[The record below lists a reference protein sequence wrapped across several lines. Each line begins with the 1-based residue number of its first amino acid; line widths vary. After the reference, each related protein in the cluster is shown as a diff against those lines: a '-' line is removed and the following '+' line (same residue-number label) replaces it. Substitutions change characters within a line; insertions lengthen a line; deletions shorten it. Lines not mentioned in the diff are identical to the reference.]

1 LRSKFGPG
9 TTFRVYWS
17 HSPWAE
23 RGRPWLVCTCGKNVR
38 VRDYK
43 LACNN
48 MIHRKDVR
56 TKEDLEFMRIKPTR
70 AEKRKFIKRR
80 KMARSKGWLKA
91 HAERFPLERKNKY
104 GRQKQIKMGNKDV
117 PLSSLPGHG
126 SARRTE
132 PDHVLGPP
140 G

>member
-1 LRSKFGPG
+1 MAVTEPLFQRD
-9 TTFRVYWS
+9 
-17 HSPWAE
+17 
-23 RGRPWLVCTCGKNVR
+23 GRIIGHTHHVAGNDR

-43 LACNN
+43 LACNR
-48 MIHRKDVR
+48 IHQ
-56 TKEDLEFMRIKPTR
+56 EDLESMRVKPTR
-70 AEKRKFIKRR
+70 VEKRKFIKRR

-91 HAERFPLERKNKY
+91 YAERFPLERKNKY